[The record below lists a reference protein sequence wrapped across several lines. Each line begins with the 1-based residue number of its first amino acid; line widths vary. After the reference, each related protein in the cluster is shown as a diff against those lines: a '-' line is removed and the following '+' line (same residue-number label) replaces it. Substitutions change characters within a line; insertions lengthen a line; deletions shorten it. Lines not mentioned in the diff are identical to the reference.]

1 LSLKY
6 LPVTVGH
13 PVEATDRKPGENES
27 SV

>member
-1 LSLKY
+1 
-6 LPVTVGH
+6 VGH